1 MDNLRESAWL
11 LSKLQGATVS
21 IRHIWQAHSDAITSV
36 IRIAHPPAIF
46 STSADRLAT
55 MWKYDGS
62 ECYGSLRRGGPL
74 KGDALACFHQA
85 RAKAMSSK
93 HNSAGVPTS
102 FIMGAL
108 CPETAGRAAASAPCA
123 ALVPEPADGDAR
135 RDDGGSGGSTPN
147 ERRPPAAHIP
157 GLVRAKGRRA
167 QRGTEWCFP
176 ADNAIPHQVIT
187 SSAEAILAQVDLHG
201 VQSKIKAE
209 AHGDVRS
216 HGVAD
221 STKYFMPAVI
231 AAQHKVRVTEEP
243 SRAAINGAATINS
256 VQSSSQLA
264 YLPLTSAQLCHSVW
278 SQSRSPDGLLGQ
290 QVLLSRP
297 GTAHK
302 SDQFVGCL
310 PNGANQRSS
319 AVDVMVRE
327 LKALLMGQRSR
338 VMDLFLSMD
347 ANADGMITIHELQD
361 ALAELQIYAKPAT
374 IQALFNSLDHDGNGT
389 IEYPELFKVLGR
401 RDQPND
407 QGLSKG
413 HVHSKASPQVPAIR
427 SMLQSRNSAGKA
439 SRTAKLADGSDVHS
453 TSAYPHLRYLC
464 DFCEGDSDE
473 RSIKTTVRF
482 HLPGKDVDCCAKC
495 HAHQVP
501 EREQASF
508 VRVYVTKG
516 RPAAMAGAA
525 VIAAEEGSH
534 NKGSSDMNFAST
546 MPAPFAG
553 GANRLSSASATAH
566 LSLTAPQLDAS
577 STGNGLE
584 IVRESDNASP
594 QRMPTDAHTE
604 RLRHSQ
610 GATEKMASSTAAE
623 RLDSLLA
630 ADSVASQM

>member
-1 MDNLRESAWL
+1 MLPAGVDLL
-11 LSKLQGATVS
+11 LSFHHSSLNLTLLSCRPSWNPSSLFADRSSQDL
-21 IRHIWQAHSDAITSV
+21 HSD
-36 IRIAHPPAIF
+36 PN
-46 STSADRLAT
+46 
-55 MWKYDGS
+55 
-62 ECYGSLRRGGPL
+62 
-74 KGDALACFHQA
+74 QA

-201 VQSKIKAE
+201 VQSKIKAG

-216 HGVAD
+216 HGVVD
-221 STKYFMPAVI
+221 STKYFMPAII

-347 ANADGMITIHELQD
+347 ANADGMITVSVGVTSRISWGLLNACDEGCGVVPR
-361 ALAELQIYAKPAT
+361 EGRGKECVG
-374 IQALFNSLDHDGNGT
+374 DGT
-389 IEYPELFKVLGR
+389 
-401 RDQPND
+401 
-407 QGLSKG
+407 GLSRLVAAA
-413 HVHSKASPQVPAIR
+413 HI
-427 SMLQSRNSAGKA
+427 
-439 SRTAKLADGSDVHS
+439 
-453 TSAYPHLRYLC
+453 
-464 DFCEGDSDE
+464 FC
-473 RSIKTTVRF
+473 RF
-482 HLPGKDVDCCAKC
+482 
-495 HAHQVP
+495 
-501 EREQASF
+501 S
-508 VRVYVTKG
+508 
-516 RPAAMAGAA
+516 
-525 VIAAEEGSH
+525 SH
-534 NKGSSDMNFAST
+534 
-546 MPAPFAG
+546 
-553 GANRLSSASATAH
+553 
-566 LSLTAPQLDAS
+566 
-577 STGNGLE
+577 
-584 IVRESDNASP
+584 
-594 QRMPTDAHTE
+594 
-604 RLRHSQ
+604 
-610 GATEKMASSTAAE
+610 
-623 RLDSLLA
+623 
-630 ADSVASQM
+630 